1 MATTTTKPDLNR
13 KGDIPHSKLDLLS
26 GKHTMSII
34 VAILFLVTL
43 MCFVILYCVKP
54 TLPDN
59 IITGL
64 FGLLGALA
72 GFFAGA
78 NIKKD

>member
-1 MATTTTKPDLNR
+1 MATTNKLDLNR
-13 KGDIPHSKLDLLS
+13 KGDTPHSKLDLLS
-26 GKHTMSII
+26 GEHTMSII
-34 VAILFLVTL
+34 VAILFILTL
-43 MCFVILYCVKP
+43 ICFVILYCVKP

-59 IITGL
+59 IITGI
-64 FGLLGALA
+64 FALLGVLA

>member
-1 MATTTTKPDLNR
+1 MGTNTKPDLNR
-13 KGDIPHSKLDLLS
+13 TGDTPHSKLDLFS
-26 GKHTMSII
+26 GKHTTSFI

-43 MCFVILYCVKP
+43 ICFVILYCVKA

-64 FGLLGALA
+64 FGLLGVLA